1 MPKLKI
7 APSFPA
13 MRTKSRS
20 RKKAADELF
29 YPLRVRVLV
38 PLDGFGR
45 SYDDLHRWMDE
56 RAGRGL
62 WGYNADCV
70 PRCDLRD
77 TTAFYMAD
85 PGLLVPFLE
94 EFDLE
99 LAQGD
104 PERPGESS
112 YRLMGPKS
120 GLNR

>member
-7 APSFPA
+7 APSFPV

-20 RKKAADELF
+20 RKKAAGELF
-29 YPLRVRVLV
+29 YPLRVRELV
-38 PLDGFGR
+38 PVDGFGR
-45 SYDDLHRWMDE
+45 RYDDLHRWMDE
-56 RAGRGL
+56 RTGRGL
-62 WGYNADCV
+62 WGHNADCV
-70 PRCDLRD
+70 PRYDLRD

-85 PGLLVPFLE
+85 PALVVPFLE
-94 EFDLE
+94 TFDLE

-112 YRLMGPKS
+112 YRLMGPRS